1 MSERKGAGRR
11 KAGEKEKE
19 GNKKEKVGK
28 SEEKDKREK
37 DEVKKKERRDLTEKK
52 KQGGRGQGRLGSAW
66 PPAAVWVGGG
76 RPDKVKVKLA
86 SYLIRKASVLHFSLS
101 FCQDVAVAFLV
112 L

>member
-1 MSERKGAGRR
+1 MKGKGQEEEKQGKKRRKGIR
-11 KAGEKEKE
+11 KK
-19 GNKKEKVGK
+19 KVGK